1 MISVPNDRPLLLDN
15 PRVWRT
21 YVGGANLETLHGRA
35 PQNSQFPEEW
45 IMSVV
50 EAHNAGRENIVEG
63 LSRLPDYDNA
73 ALREIIAKDP
83 SGYLGKDHAARY
95 GTELGVLVKLIDT
108 VERLTVQVHPD
119 KQTAKR
125 LFQSDYGKTECWH
138 ILGGQ
143 TIDDEEPCVYLGFKP
158 GITRDAWKRLFEK
171 QDIPGMLSCMHK
183 IPVKPGDTVFIAGGM
198 PHAIGAG
205 CLLVEIQEPTDYTIR
220 IERVTPKG
228 LQIADSLCHQGL
240 GFEKMFDCFHYEGM
254 SCEEVVN
261 RYFIPSEILDESP
274 NGRRNL
280 LIGGAHTDLFRLE
293 EILVEDTLTVNHC
306 AVFCGLYVLEG
317 SGELLTAG
325 HSQHL
330 EKAQQYFLPAGVGDF
345 SLKKTGDALRV
356 FCFFGPRTEE
366 SIR

>member
-1 MISVPNDRPLLLDN
+1 MISVPNNRPLLLDN

-21 YVGGANLETLHGRA
+21 YVGGANLDALHGRA

-50 EAHNAGRENIVEG
+50 EAHNAGREDVVEG
-63 LSRLPDYDNA
+63 LSRLPDYENV
-73 ALREIIAKDP
+73 ALREVIAEDP
-83 SGYLGKDHAARY
+83 PGYLGQKHAARY
-95 GTELGVLVKLIDT
+95 GTALGVLVKLIDT

-125 LFQSDYGKTECWH
+125 LFQSDYGKTECWY

-143 TIDDEEPCVYLGFKP
+143 TIDGEEPCVYLGFKP
-158 GITRDAWKRLFEK
+158 GITRQVWKQLFDN

-183 IPVKPGDTVFIAGGM
+183 LPVKPGDTVLITGGM

-220 IERVTPKG
+220 IERITPKG
-228 LQIADSLCHQGL
+228 LPVADSLCHQGL
-240 GFEKMFDCFHYEGM
+240 GFERMFDCFHYEGITR
-254 SCEEVVN
+254 EEAVK
-261 RYFIPSEILDESP
+261 RCFLPSQVLEASP
-274 NGRRNL
+274 NGRRKL

-293 EILVEDTLTVNHC
+293 EILVEDTMPVKNSG
-306 AVFCGLYVLEG
+306 VFCGLYILEG
-317 SGELLTAG
+317 TGELLTGG
-325 HSQHL
+325 HTQHI

-345 SLKKTGDALRV
+345 ILKKTEAPLRV
-356 FCFFGPRTEE
+356 FRFFGPGADS